1 MFLPFVSLAQTIHFD
16 DENIVYKGAVATPG
30 LQDGA
35 LMSRLQEAV
44 AAVHDE
50 KGTGADI
57 TSLHNKIVV
66 VGEMKLNSPF
76 RIIRKVHYTLQLSP
90 AENGYVYH
98 IDSVSVSEKRR
109 GGKTETKNAEALL
122 EGIEDTGNV
131 AIETEKLLNEIDMRF
146 QKLLAVLAQRVK
158 ATRN

>member
-1 MFLPFVSLAQTIHFD
+1 MFLPFVSLAQTIYFD
-16 DENIVYKGAVATPG
+16 DENIVYKGTVATPG

-44 AAVHDE
+44 AAVHDD
-50 KGTGADI
+50 KRTKADI
-57 TSLHNKIVV
+57 TSSHNKIVA

-76 RIIRKVHYTLQLSP
+76 HIIRKVHYTLQLSP
-90 AENGYVYH
+90 AENGYAYH

-109 GGKTETKNAEALL
+109 GRKTESKNAEELL
-122 EGIEDTGNV
+122 EGIEDTGTV

-158 ATRN
+158 ATGN